1 MSPQT
6 IRIIIEEMEQDGEK
20 YYFWSSPDV
29 SGFILETETLAE
41 AIEIAPEVMKNLLEA
56 KRDRLMKEQKKP
68 LLQYTNFFL
77 NYSVSSSLQ
86 LA

>member
-1 MSPQT
+1 
-6 IRIIIEEMEQDGEK
+6 
-20 YYFWSSPDV
+20 
-29 SGFILETETLAE
+29 LETETLEE
-41 AIEIAPEVMKNLLEA
+41 AIKIAPEVMKNLLEA
-56 KRDRLMKEQKKP
+56 KRDRLMNAKKNH

>member
-1 MSPQT
+1 M
-6 IRIIIEEMEQDGEK
+6 
-20 YYFWSSPDV
+20 
-29 SGFILETETLAE
+29 SGFILETETLEE
-41 AIEIAPEVMKNLLEA
+41 AIKIAPEVMKNLLEA
-56 KRDRLMKEQKKP
+56 KRDRLMNAKKNH